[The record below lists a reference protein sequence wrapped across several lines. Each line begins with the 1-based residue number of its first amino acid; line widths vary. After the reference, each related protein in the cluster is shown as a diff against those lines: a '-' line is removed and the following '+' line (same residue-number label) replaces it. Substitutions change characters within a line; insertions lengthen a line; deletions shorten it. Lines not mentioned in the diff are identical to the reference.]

1 MVPAS
6 EHQAMAVS
14 EALMGTTSNRPLHV
28 RFATSTQTTTTTEV
42 AAPTT
47 TSTPMSI
54 STATTNTTRRIL
66 RTSEARG
73 PTQYQ
78 SQVKMALHH
87 QLLTAGE
94 RRRVYNMK
102 HEFHD
107 VAHQENGA
115 PKSMKVFKGEAK
127 DILHGIF
134 LVLLLR
140 FLLVL
145 AVALGVIGGVGVL
158 ILLLKHPNARLAS
171 SLGYFY

>member
-1 MVPAS
+1 
-6 EHQAMAVS
+6 MAEQPLIS
-14 EALMGTTSNRPLHV
+14 HTTNSTI
-28 RFATSTQTTTTTEV
+28 RFATATAAMHTNEDGSVQTATTT
-42 AAPTT
+42 AA
-47 TSTPMSI
+47 SL
-54 STATTNTTRRIL
+54 TTNTTRRIL
-66 RTSEARG
+66 RTASENTVRASM
-73 PTQYQ
+73 QFQ
-78 SQVKMALHH
+78 SQVKMKLHH

-94 RRRVYNMK
+94 RRRVYNLK

-145 AVALGVIGGVGVL
+145 AVTLGVIGSIGA
-158 ILLLKHPNARLAS
+158 LLLYFQHPNSTLAS
-171 SLGYFY
+171 YFGYVQ